1 MQQHLKQ
8 INKGF
13 RCNLVEPS
21 RRCRMLKQA
30 VSKQYLPHSKVRIG
44 PAQALLVLCS
54 LSALSIR

>member
-1 MQQHLKQ
+1 
-8 INKGF
+8 
-13 RCNLVEPS
+13 LVEPS